1 MCMYIPHYV
10 MFCDDLTK
18 LGTMKAFLFIF
29 ITLCALTVWQT
40 TQTGH
45 GNLISR
51 TQVLNV
57 KKNIILYWKW

>member
-1 MCMYIPHYV
+1 
-10 MFCDDLTK
+10 
-18 LGTMKAFLFIF
+18 MKAFLFFF
-29 ITLCALTVWQT
+29 ITLSALTVWQT

-57 KKNIILYWKW
+57 KKILFWIGNGNFAISTGNI

>member
-1 MCMYIPHYV
+1 M
-10 MFCDDLTK
+10 K
-18 LGTMKAFLFIF
+18 LGTMKAFLFFF
-29 ITLCALTVWQT
+29 ITLSALTVWQT

-57 KKNIILYWKW
+57 KKILFWIGNGNFAISTGNI